1 MIHTFARKFFK
12 RRRLLPFLLFKT
24 FTTCCT
30 LRSASIVLTSTDKF
44 IWHCRI
50 LDIAGIRMTIT
61 HTSTPDTDVF
71 DGIKILKCT

>member
-1 MIHTFARKFFK
+1 MIHTLARKFLK

-24 FTTCCT
+24 LATCCT
-30 LRSASIVLTSTDKF
+30 LRSTSIVLTSTDKLV
-44 IWHCRI
+44 WYARI